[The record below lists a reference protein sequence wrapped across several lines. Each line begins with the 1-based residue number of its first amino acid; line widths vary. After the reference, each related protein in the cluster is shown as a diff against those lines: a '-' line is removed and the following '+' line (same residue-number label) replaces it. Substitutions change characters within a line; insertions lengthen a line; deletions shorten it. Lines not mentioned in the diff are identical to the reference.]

1 LSKAYAAELRATIF
15 PDRTSASAPDR
26 FTWPKDRPDTTHL
39 SVLDRNGN
47 AVSLTYT
54 LEDSYGLR
62 RIVPGAGFLLNNE
75 LGDFNASPGRTDATG
90 LIGTKPNLA
99 QPGKRPLSNMCP
111 VILVK
116 DGAVFMVS
124 GSPGGRTI
132 PATVLNTVLNVL
144 DFGMDARAAV
154 DAPRFH
160 HQWLPDRIQ
169 VEASLPEATKAVLKA
184 MGHELK
190 DVKKQGCAQVILVRD
205 GHAEG
210 AADTRRWSDSGVSV
224 E

>member
-1 LSKAYAAELRATIF
+1 MDRASVSAA
-15 PDRTSASAPDR
+15 DR

-39 SVLDRNGN
+39 SVIDRRGN

-54 LEDSYGLR
+54 LEDSYGLK

-75 LGDFNASPGRTDATG
+75 LGDFNAGPGLTDATG
-90 LIGTKPNLA
+90 RIGTAPNLA
-99 QPGKRPLSNMCP
+99 QPGKRPLSSMCP

-116 DGAVFMVS
+116 DGAVVMVS

-132 PATVLNTVLNVL
+132 PSTVLNTVLNVV

-160 HQWLPDRIQ
+160 HQWLPDRVQ
-169 VEASLPEATKAVLKA
+169 VEVSLPAATRDALKA
-184 MGHELK
+184 MGHTLK
-190 DVKKQGCAQVILVRD
+190 EVPKQGCAQVILVRD
-205 GHAEG
+205 GQVEG
-210 AADTRRWSDSGVSV
+210 AADTRRWPDSGAAV